1 MPTPLEPL
9 PTDLASAHAMLLA
22 ERSARTEAE
31 ADAAH
36 ARAVQSN
43 SEALIVNLKLEI
55 EKLRRQLYGA
65 RSERKMR
72 LLDQL
77 ELQLEELEAAASE
90 DERASETASQSTAV
104 APHRRKRPARK
115 PFPVRTAVQKLA
127 TEVA

>member
-77 ELQLEELEAAASE
+77 ELQLEGHYLLYQNMLIQNLICYLKISC
-90 DERASETASQSTAV
+90 QYQ
-104 APHRRKRPARK
+104 
-115 PFPVRTAVQKLA
+115 FQIQF
-127 TEVA
+127 